1 MKSRWEQRSH
11 WIEIAHHIQFVFKYF
26 TDWQVGFIRQ
36 CVLKLYFRTSITFP
50 VSLYMVM
57 GKLSLWPLIF
67 ITDLVA
73 ASLRKTNLLL
83 WIFHHVFVLSW
94 LCFYQVSDVVCRQTG
109 RHFIIWSYLIL
120 KIVPPTLEF
129 IKQVMR

>member
-83 WIFHHVFVLSW
+83 WIFHHVFVL
-94 LCFYQVSDVVCRQTG
+94 LACHDYVSIKSVTLSVG
-109 RHFIIWSYLIL
+109 RLADISSFGRIWFSKLFL
-120 KIVPPTLEF
+120 LH
-129 IKQVMR
+129 